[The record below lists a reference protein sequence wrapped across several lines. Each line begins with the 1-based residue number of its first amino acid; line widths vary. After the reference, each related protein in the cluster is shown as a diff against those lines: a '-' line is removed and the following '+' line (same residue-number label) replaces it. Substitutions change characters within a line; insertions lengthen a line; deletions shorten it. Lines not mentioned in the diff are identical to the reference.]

1 MYKTT
6 PMRDMYNTFN
16 ILYKMKT
23 LVKIA
28 AVALVALMATSCC
41 NCCCKDKEGKC
52 CDKEKREC
60 FDKGPRFGHHKPNP
74 MFEEMKALDAQWAA
88 FDSLST
94 DEQQAVIAKQ
104 KEMSKKRIEFAE
116 KCMKDGKCPKDSMK
130 CHRGHKRHCNKGQ
143 RPDGS
148 RPDGEVPAPSP
159 EQ

>member
-1 MYKTT
+1 
-6 PMRDMYNTFN
+6 MRDMYNTFN

-52 CDKEKREC
+52 CDKDKPEFCERGH
-60 FDKGPRFGHHKPNP
+60 KGPMGPHRPCP
-74 MFEEMKALDAQWAA
+74 MFEEMKALDAQWAK
-88 FDSLST
+88 FDSLSV

-104 KEMSKKRIEFAE
+104 KEMSQKRVEFAE

-130 CHRGHKRHCNKGQ
+130 CHRGNKRPCHKGQ

-148 RPDGEVPAPSP
+148 RPDGEVPAPSS

>member
-1 MYKTT
+1 
-6 PMRDMYNTFN
+6 MYNTFN

-52 CDKEKREC
+52 CDKDKPEFCERGP
-60 FDKGPRFGHHKPNP
+60 KGPMGPHRPCP
-74 MFEEMKALDAQWAA
+74 MFEEMKALDAQWAK
-88 FDSLST
+88 FDSLSA

-104 KEMSKKRIEFAE
+104 KEMSQKRVEFAE

-130 CHRGHKRHCNKGQ
+130 CHRGPGHHCPKGP
-143 RPDGS
+143 RPDGP
-148 RPDGEVPAPSP
+148 RPEGEVPAPSS
-159 EQ
+159 EK

>member
-1 MYKTT
+1 
-6 PMRDMYNTFN
+6 
-16 ILYKMKT
+16 MKT

-60 FDKGPRFGHHKPNP
+60 FDKCPRFGHHKPNP
-74 MFEEMKALDAQWAA
+74 MFEEMKALDAQWAK
-88 FDSLST
+88 FDSLSA

-104 KEMSKKRIEFAE
+104 KEVSQKRVEFAE

-130 CHRGHKRHCNKGQ
+130 CHRGHKPHCHKGQ

>member
-1 MYKTT
+1 
-6 PMRDMYNTFN
+6 
-16 ILYKMKT
+16 MKT

-74 MFEEMKALDAQWAA
+74 MFEEMKALDAQWAK
-88 FDSLST
+88 FDSLSA

-104 KEMSKKRIEFAE
+104 KEMSQKRVEFAE

-130 CHRGHKRHCNKGQ
+130 CHRGHKRPCHKGQ
-143 RPDGS
+143 RPDG
-148 RPDGEVPAPSP
+148 EVAAPSS

>member
-1 MYKTT
+1 
-6 PMRDMYNTFN
+6 MRDMYNTLN
-16 ILYKMKT
+16 IFYYMKT

-74 MFEEMKALDAQWAA
+74 MFEEMKALDAQWAK
-88 FDSLST
+88 FDSLSV

-104 KEMSKKRIEFAE
+104 KEMSQKRVEFAE
-116 KCMKDGKCPKDSMK
+116 KCMKEGKCPKDSMK
-130 CHRGHKRHCNKGQ
+130 CHRGPGHHGPKGP
-143 RPDGS
+143 RPEG
-148 RPDGEVPAPSP
+148 PMPAP
-159 EQ
+159 EK